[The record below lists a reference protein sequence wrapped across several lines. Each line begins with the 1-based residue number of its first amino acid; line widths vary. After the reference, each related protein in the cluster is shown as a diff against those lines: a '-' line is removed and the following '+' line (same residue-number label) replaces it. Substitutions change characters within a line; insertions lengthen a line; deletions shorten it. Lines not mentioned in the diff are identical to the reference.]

1 MVWSSA
7 APQHEISMSQ
17 VWHTDATVPAEP
29 LNRGDACV
37 RVCVCVRARVSGE
50 LRERERERAK
60 ERGESTSVILYLCRD
75 MCVWMCA
82 SVYLRRASVCV
93 RSCINTYV
101 HH

>member
-37 RVCVCVRARVSGE
+37 RVCVCARACEWGAE
-50 LRERERERAK
+50 REREREQKREGK
-60 ERGESTSVILYLCRD
+60 VHLSFCTSAEICVFGCVHLCICD
-75 MCVWMCA
+75 VQ
-82 SVYLRRASVCV
+82 VFVCV
-93 RSCINTYV
+93 RA
-101 HH
+101 